1 MIKGIAALSLPLI
14 LMACA
19 SQSPA
24 PQQDLA
30 NGRGQ
35 GGEQAKEQSVAR
47 QAGAQPGTGHVAGR
61 SQEASR
67 PAQPPQQPVPIRA
80 RESRRGALPGAAQSL
95 LSSAASSFKAGDYS
109 AAIAS
114 AERGLRIARTSPEL
128 LLILARSYE
137 RQGDFAQAR
146 VFAERGMRYLSVGE
160 RRGEFEDL
168 LGRLSQ

>member
-1 MIKGIAALSLPLI
+1 MIKGIVALSLPLL

-30 NGRGQ
+30 NGRGTAS
-35 GGEQAKEQSVAR
+35 EMSNESPSSPQATAHEPEGSPA
-47 QAGAQPGTGHVAGR
+47 
-61 SQEASR
+61 ASR
-67 PAQPPQQPVPIRA
+67 PAQPPQQPVPIRQ

-95 LSSAASSFKAGDYS
+95 LAAASSSFKAGDYS

-128 LLILARSYE
+128 LLVLARSYE
-137 RQGDFAQAR
+137 QQGDYAQAR
-146 VFAERGMRYLSVGE
+146 VFAERGMRYLSAGE
-160 RRGEFEDL
+160 RRGEFESL
-168 LGRLSQ
+168 LGRLGQ